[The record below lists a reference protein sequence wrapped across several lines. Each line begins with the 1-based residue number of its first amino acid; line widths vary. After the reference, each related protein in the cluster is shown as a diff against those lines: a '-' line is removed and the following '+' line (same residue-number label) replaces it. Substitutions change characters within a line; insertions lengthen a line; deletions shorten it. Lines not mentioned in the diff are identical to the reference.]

1 MSAHAMNQTELK
13 VHRSEIKAEF
23 EANQK
28 AIAEIEAKQAEL
40 KRVLYRYNVH
50 GKLVATRNIPQY
62 APWLPFSAA

>member
-1 MSAHAMNQTELK
+1 MSAHAMNQSELK
-13 VHRSEIKAEF
+13 AHQNEVQAEL

-50 GKLVATRNIPQY
+50 GKLVASRKVPQY
-62 APWLPFSAA
+62 ASWLPFSA